1 MDPTVSIIVPVY
13 NAEQTLARCVDSILK
28 QEYTDFELLLVDDGS
43 QDGSPALCDA
53 YAAQDGRVRVI
64 HKENGGVSAARNAAL
79 DRARGIFLQFADSDD
94 WLTPD
99 ATKLLVR
106 TAQEQRC
113 DLVIS
118 DFYRVVGG
126 RVSHKGGIDENAVM
140 DREEF
145 AEHMMEDPAAFYYG
159 VIWNKLY
166 RRSIVERYHLR
177 MDTSISWCEDFIFN
191 LEYILRAETFYALRA
206 PVYYYV
212 KTKGS
217 LVSQSVTI
225 ANTIRTKLR
234 VFEYYNDFYKHVL
247 DEEDYEKNRLQVY
260 RFLLDAAGDGVV
272 LPAIL
277 PGIKRLGDE
286 RTAVCPAAAAGAGI
300 LADAY
305 RGRKLLDRYLEVT
318 AFKHDLSL
326 AEVRLLLHLSY
337 FPRGVSRRELADFAG
352 LSRGGLARTLQKLTV
367 RGLIRV
373 EEQREKRSS
382 ADQQDAARTEKLLCI
397 TFLPTAQPIL
407 AEAISAQGDFDQTR
421 FAGFSQEELGLY
433 AALSEKIRENMRRVL
448 Q

>member
-1 MDPTVSIIVPVY
+1 
-13 NAEQTLARCVDSILK
+13 
-28 QEYTDFELLLVDDGS
+28 
-43 QDGSPALCDA
+43 
-53 YAAQDGRVRVI
+53 
-64 HKENGGVSAARNAAL
+64 
-79 DRARGIFLQFADSDD
+79 
-94 WLTPD
+94 
-99 ATKLLVR
+99 
-106 TAQEQRC
+106 
-113 DLVIS
+113 
-118 DFYRVVGG
+118 
-126 RVSHKGGIDENAVM
+126 M

-145 AEHMMEDPAAFYYG
+145 AEHMMENPAAFYYG

-286 RTAVCPAAAAGAGI
+286 RTAVCPAAAAG
-300 LADAY
+300 
-305 RGRKLLDRYLEVT
+305 DRPQ
-318 AFKHDLSL
+318 A
-326 AEVRLLLHLSY
+326 
-337 FPRGVSRRELADFAG
+337 
-352 LSRGGLARTLQKLTV
+352 
-367 RGLIRV
+367 
-373 EEQREKRSS
+373 
-382 ADQQDAARTEKLLCI
+382 
-397 TFLPTAQPIL
+397 
-407 AEAISAQGDFDQTR
+407 
-421 FAGFSQEELGLY
+421 
-433 AALSEKIRENMRRVL
+433 
-448 Q
+448 